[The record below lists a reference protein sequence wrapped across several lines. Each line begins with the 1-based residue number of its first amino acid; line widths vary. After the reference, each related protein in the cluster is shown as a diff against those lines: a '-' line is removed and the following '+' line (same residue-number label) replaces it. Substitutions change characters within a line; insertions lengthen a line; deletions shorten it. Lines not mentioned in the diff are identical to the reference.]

1 MQIRTLPLSRR
12 AQRVAVATQEGAPGA
27 CRGGADRA
35 AGMRQLPGR
44 TKRPRLDLR
53 LTILD
58 SVPFGQEQVL
68 EIERVWLLAIIAPD
82 VVGVELADHAEPVD
96 VCADNGVS
104 MATAAAERLAHPL
117 VRRNYRVATA
127 AIEGLVDVVECCLR
141 VHMPGALVYAR
152 PRMGKTHA
160 VDYLCLHLARE
171 RPDVLTIRMS
181 ANIIGGFRRGVL
193 QRAPHCCGSGARFSE
208 GQIAEKRQGLI
219 RRLREALA
227 AASRGHVV
235 ALFCDEGAAP
245 VEKQLRLAQR
255 CP

>member
-1 MQIRTLPLSRR
+1 MSRR
-12 AQRVAVATQEGAPGA
+12 RRPCGRYATASWTYETPTARSAPDDPGFSPVRTGAGA
-27 CRGGADRA
+27 RNRARLA
-35 AGMRQLPGR
+35 AGDHRTRMSSVSNWPIMPNRWMCVPTKEFRWQL
-44 TKRPRLDLR
+44 RPRNGLR
-53 LTILD
+53 I
-58 SVPFGQEQVL
+58 PWRAGI
-68 EIERVWLLAIIAPD
+68 IEWH
-82 VVGVELADHAEPVD
+82 G
-96 VCADNGVS
+96 
-104 MATAAAERLAHPL
+104 
-117 VRRNYRVATA
+117 Y
-127 AIEGLVDVVECCLR
+127 AIEGLVDVVERCRR